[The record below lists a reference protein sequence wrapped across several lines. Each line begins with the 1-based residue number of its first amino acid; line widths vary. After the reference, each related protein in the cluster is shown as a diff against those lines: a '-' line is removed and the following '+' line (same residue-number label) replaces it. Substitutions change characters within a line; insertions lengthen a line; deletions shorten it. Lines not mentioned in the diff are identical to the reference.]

1 MNPGLKNVSIA
12 HTGAGD
18 RLLAPSAS
26 RNVDAICDLLRV
38 VAPVTGKALELASG
52 TGQHVA
58 RFAAILPGLHWQPS
72 EVDPA
77 RRASIDAHA
86 SDTGFANLAPA
97 IALDATAPGWGAGH
111 SGQTLIFLANLLH
124 LIPEQKAGTLI
135 AETAK
140 ALAQSGRLVIYGPFM
155 RGGDLTSDGDRSFH
169 ASLIAQDPAI
179 GYKDDF
185 DVVDQMQEAGLD
197 MVDVIEMPA
206 NNLALVAAK
215 PGNPT

>member
-12 HTGAGD
+12 HTGEGH

-26 RNVDAICDLLRV
+26 RNVDAICDLLSE
-38 VAPVTGKALELASG
+38 VAPATGSALELASG

-58 RFAAILPGLHWQPS
+58 RFAAILPNLHWQPS
-72 EVDPA
+72 DVDPA

-86 SDTGFANLAPA
+86 GDTGFANLAPA
-97 IALDATAPGWGAGH
+97 IALDATAPGWGAKH
-111 SGQTLIFLANLLH
+111 SGQALIFLANLLH
-124 LIPEQKAGTLI
+124 LIPMPQAEVLI
-135 AETAK
+135 AEASTAVAK
-140 ALAQSGRLVIYGPFM
+140 GGRLVIYGPFM
-155 RGGDLTSDGDRSFH
+155 RGGDLTSDGDISFH

-185 DVVDQMQEAGLD
+185 DVMDLMQDAGLD

-206 NNLALVAAK
+206 NNLALVAEK
-215 PGNPT
+215 